1 MGVKIFTGRA
11 SEKLAKSIAKKYGQ
25 KLGNVKVNVFSDG
38 EFQPSLEETVRG
50 QDVFIVQST
59 MPPTENLFE
68 LLLLVDAARR
78 ASARKI
84 IAVMPYFGF
93 ARQDRK
99 DQPRVAIG
107 AKLKAN
113 MLMAA
118 GVDRIMTMDFHA
130 DQIQGF
136 FEVPVDHLYAS
147 TLFLKEIEKLPSEN
161 IVIAAPDVGG
171 AKRANS
177 YSKRLNCGLALC
189 HKHRKKP
196 NEIAEMTVIGDVSG
210 KDVLIID
217 DMCDTAGTL
226 TKAADLLMDKG
237 ALSVRAF
244 CTHAVLS
251 GPAYDR
257 IDASQLSELIVTDT
271 IPLSGESKKIRVITV
286 ADLFS
291 DVIKK
296 LISNESISSHFVIS

>member
-1 MGVKIFTGRA
+1 M
-11 SEKLAKSIAKKYGQ
+11 
-25 KLGNVKVNVFSDG
+25 
-38 EFQPSLEETVRG
+38 
-50 QDVFIVQST
+50 
-59 MPPTENLFE
+59 
-68 LLLLVDAARR
+68 
-78 ASARKI
+78 
-84 IAVMPYFGF
+84 
-93 ARQDRK
+93 
-99 DQPRVAIG
+99 
-107 AKLKAN
+107 
-113 MLMAA
+113 
-118 GVDRIMTMDFHA
+118 
-130 DQIQGF
+130 
-136 FEVPVDHLYAS
+136 
-147 TLFLKEIEKLPSEN
+147 
-161 IVIAAPDVGG
+161 
-171 AKRANS
+171 
-177 YSKRLNCGLALC
+177 NCGLALC

-257 IDASQLSELIVTDT
+257 INASQLTELIVTDT
-271 IPLSGESKKIRVITV
+271 IPLNGESEKIRVITV